1 VVSSGIDVQAL
12 KNRVDLVD
20 LAGQQVRLKKVATTR
35 GGEFAGPC
43 PFCGGRDRFRVQPET
58 GLWFCRQCSPPGRWQ
73 DAIAFVQKRDGC
85 SFAEACSIL
94 GASPS
99 ELGESVRPVRPRH
112 NAPQLAADLVPPSA
126 WRARAVEFVEACVA
140 ALWTDVG
147 DRARLYLAGRGFSQE
162 TLRVWR
168 IGFQPDEDCFA
179 SAPQWGLDGQRVW
192 LPRGIVIP
200 WFMGEDIWQIKVRTN
215 GRDPKERYKAVRGG
229 HPLLYGADTLVP
241 GGPAVMCE
249 GELDT
254 LLVWQAVYDRT
265 ATVSLGS
272 ASRWPTR
279 YGALLLAQ
287 AMPLLLGYDADVEG
301 DKGAERLRQLAP
313 RARRIRP
320 PVGKDIG
327 EFVESGGRVKAWITY
342 ELARSAAGIGTD
354 S

>member
-1 VVSSGIDVQAL
+1 MTVDVQAL
-12 KNRVDLVD
+12 KQRVDLVD
-20 LAGQQVRLKKVATTR
+20 LVGRQVRLKKVASTR

-43 PFCGGRDRFRVQPET
+43 PFCHDGHDRFRVQPQT

-85 SFAEACSIL
+85 SFADACRIL

-99 ELGESVRPVRPRH
+99 ELGEQVRPH
-112 NAPQLAADLVPPSA
+112 SAPPVPTFAADVVPPPA
-126 WRARAVEFVEACVA
+126 WRSRARELVETCATT
-140 ALWTDVG
+140 LWTDVG
-147 DRARLYLAGRGFSQE
+147 ARARRYLAGRGFLEE

-168 IGFQPDEDCFA
+168 IGFQPDERRFA
-179 SAPQWGLDGQRVW
+179 PAAEWGLEGLTPSVW
-192 LPRGIVIP
+192 LPCGIVIP
-200 WFMGEDIWQIKVRTN
+200 WFLGDDICQLKVRTTA
-215 GRDPKERYKAVRGG
+215 RDPKERYKAVRGG

-241 GGPAVMCE
+241 GGPAVLCE

-287 AMPLLLGYDADVEG
+287 ATPLLLAYDADREG
-301 DKGAERLRQLAP
+301 DKGAERLQQLAP
-313 RARRIRP
+313 HARRITP
-320 PVGKDIG
+320 PVGKDVG
-327 EFVESGGRVKAWITY
+327 EFVEAGGRVKAWITY
-342 ELARSAAGIGTD
+342 ELARVAAGF
-354 S
+354 